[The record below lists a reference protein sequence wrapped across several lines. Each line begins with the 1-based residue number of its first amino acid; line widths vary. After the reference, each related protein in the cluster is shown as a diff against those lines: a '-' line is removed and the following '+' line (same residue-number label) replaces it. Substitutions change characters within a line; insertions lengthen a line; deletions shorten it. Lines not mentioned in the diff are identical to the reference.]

1 LMLASGPFSS
11 AFAISSW
18 AVAVGR
24 QPPCLGIVVRIK
36 AGQSVLLASTSS
48 GSWLQLSLA
57 DGYCRICDSEV
68 TLGFVGPGDLQ
79 LVRIPAGCVACLEA
93 LTDVSVSWRDPGA
106 SFQASEELLGD
117 WMAVLLRVRSHP
129 QAGQRLVALFQGLLC
144 GHGRR
149 TSEGYWLPFALSH
162 LRLAELVGSTRSTV
176 TRVMCLLRQRSTLL
190 SSDEQMGLVF
200 DPAFLED

>member
-1 LMLASGPFSS
+1 M
-11 AFAISSW
+11 
-18 AVAVGR
+18 
-24 QPPCLGIVVRIK
+24 RIK

-57 DGYCRICDSEV
+57 DGYCRVCDSEV

-117 WMAVLLRVRSHP
+117 WMAVLLRVRSHR
-129 QAGQRLVALFQGLLC
+129 QAGQRLVALFQALLC
-144 GHGRR
+144 RHGRR
-149 TSEGYWLPFALSH
+149 TSGGYWLAFSLSH
-162 LRLAELVGSTRSTV
+162 QRLSELVGSTRSTV
-176 TRVMCLLRQRSTLL
+176 TRMMSLLRQRSALL
-190 SSDEQMGLVF
+190 SCDEQMGLLF